1 MVNSPQK
8 KYSDSAKKVL
18 PHLEMNELGGGK
30 VLFRDDNNQTKKI
43 PTVQPGL
50 SDEEVT
56 RRRGFPSEYAM
67 LVYILP
73 CLYIYLLY
81 AMETSQ
87 SLDQQIVQ

>member
-1 MVNSPQK
+1 MVVSLN
-8 KYSDSAKKVL
+8 D
-18 PHLEMNELGGGK
+18 GGSFIS
-30 VLFRDDNNQTKKI
+30 VDDMFRDDNNQTKKI
-43 PTVQPGL
+43 PTLQPVL